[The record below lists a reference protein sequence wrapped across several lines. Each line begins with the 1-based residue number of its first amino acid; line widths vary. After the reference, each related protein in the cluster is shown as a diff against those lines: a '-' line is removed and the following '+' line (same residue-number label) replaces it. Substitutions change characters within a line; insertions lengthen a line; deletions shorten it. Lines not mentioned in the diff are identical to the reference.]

1 MKNYTETKSEI
12 AAREYGD
19 CVVRSLA
26 VGFGISYDE
35 SHKISKE
42 YLGRQNACGVKGFV
56 PKMIT
61 PSFKTMLKNQYGVE
75 IEMRSTDYIG
85 KDNKTKKSFVRKFIK
100 DNPHGKFIITGTK
113 HAWVIED
120 GEVKDWTSFKDK
132 IYREI
137 NCVFKVTRQGQLSLF

>member
-42 YLGRQNACGVKGFV
+42 YLGRQNACGVKGFI
-56 PKMIT
+56 PKMIN
-61 PSFKTMLKNQYGVE
+61 PAFQTMLKNEYGVE
-75 IEMRSTDYIG
+75 IEMRNADYA
-85 KDNKTKKSFVRKFIK
+85 NKKGEIKKGFVRKFIK
-100 DNPHGKFIITGTK
+100 DNPRGKFIIAGTK

-120 GEVKDWTSFKDK
+120 GEVKDWPSFKDK

-137 NCVFKVTRQGQLSLF
+137 DCVFKVTRQGQLSLF